1 MANAAW
7 VWGAGMCQYY
17 ATEVRQVGWMV
28 PVGIQLIPVVAIAIA
43 GPLLSSRLDGFSH
56 TASKP
61 DQALRALKKLRRKI
75 DVAAGSCEA
84 EMEALIYAIEFER
97 TYAPLDGGI
106 WLGAAYK
113 QLIHTNLFFFFYRS
127 TGNQCFLQRI
137 RYYFFQVYWSRK
149 QSIYLFDPL
158 PAHGTDG
165 GLTGLFLTDQVG
177 RRPLLIIGS
186 APLVLFDGLAA
197 GLERPPDQE
206 RAAGCRCLLD
216 IDALV
221 RKAFLGYPRIQ

>member
-1 MANAAW
+1 MF
-7 VWGAGMCQYY
+7 
-17 ATEVRQVGWMV
+17 
-28 PVGIQLIPVVAIAIA
+28 PIGIQLIPVVAANCW
-43 GPLLSSRLDGFSH
+43 PSVVESPRWLLAHG
-56 TASKP
+56 KP

-75 DVAAGSCEA
+75 DVAARSCEV
-84 EMEALIYAIEFER
+84 EMEALIYAIEFDR
-97 TYAPLDGGI
+97 THATARWRDLVGK
-106 WLGAAYK
+106 AAYK
-113 QLIHTNLFFFFYRS
+113 QFIHTNLFFFFRS

-206 RAAGCRCLLD
+206 RAACCRCLLD
-216 IDALV
+216 IDAQV